1 METKMTNLKKLSAVL
16 LTTSF
21 AFSGVALA
29 GDAAFTAADVNTDGS
44 LDRDEFLVFVSVKAD
59 NGDTAFATVRD
70 TGDYDTAFAQM
81 DVDANG
87 KISYT
92 EAKPTIVEEKQA
104 VEEPKWEE
112 PELEKENNGS

>member
-1 METKMTNLKKLSAVL
+1 METKITNLKKLSAVL

-29 GDAAFTAADVNTDGS
+29 GDAAFMAADVNTDGK

-59 NGDTAFATVRD
+59 NGDTALAAVRD
-70 TGDYDTAFAQM
+70 TGEYDTAFAQM
-81 DVDANG
+81 DVDADG
-87 KISYT
+87 KLSHA
-92 EAKPTIVEEKQA
+92 EAVPASIEEKPA

-112 PELEKENNGS
+112 PELKKENNGS

>member
-1 METKMTNLKKLSAVL
+1 MTNLKKLSAVL

-29 GDAAFTAADVNTDGS
+29 GDAAFTTADVNTDGN

-59 NGDTAFATVRD
+59 NGDATFAAVRD

-81 DVDANG
+81 DVDADG
-87 KISYT
+87 KLSHA
-92 EAKPTIVEEKQA
+92 EAIPAVMKEKPA
-104 VEEPKWEE
+104 VEKPKWEE